1 VAYPYTKPKF
11 GDTSYTKPDY
21 QQVRAL
27 YTHTNTHTKCRTNTH
42 TKCRPNHSENVSRQ
56 SRKFH
61 GHSQK
66 SHGLSEKSHGL
77 SQMFHGRPLFL
88 PFSWQASPCVAER
101 LGVTFGVTFGATWLP
116 KTATDFQAV
125 KCQV

>member
-1 VAYPYTKPKF
+1 MSFTMSWYVPEMQTAHSIGVLCRPVTIPPLGLIPYTKPKF

-27 YTHTNTHTKCRTNTH
+27 YTHTNTHTNTR

-66 SHGLSEKSHGL
+66 FHGLSEKSHGL
-77 SQMFHGRPLFL
+77 S
-88 PFSWQASPCVAER
+88 
-101 LGVTFGVTFGATWLP
+101 
-116 KTATDFQAV
+116 
-125 KCQV
+125 